1 VAVGSGIKDGL
12 GKFGPTLSEL
22 PWSESVGWSGVDGW
36 FGQAIWMCRGV
47 VGFNS
52 HQVVGGVGLRR
63 KIRSFEELEIGDSEK
78 KRGEEIF

>member
-1 VAVGSGIKDGL
+1 
-12 GKFGPTLSEL
+12 
-22 PWSESVGWSGVDGW
+22 
-36 FGQAIWMCRGV
+36 MCRGV